1 VDECRPRLAAS
12 VAWAL
17 ALVMAFQMVFTL
29 SGLQGAMLDRV
40 VGPGGEFS
48 FWPNLVLAYLPAI
61 LWVVLYA
68 LLLPFVAV
76 TPGRGF
82 FLWALACW
90 LPAAIIGTIAAVG
103 LFDMSSRFSGDL
115 AVVYLLA
122 QISAELFVVL
132 IVVALWRSDLFSAR
146 VVWLGFAWA
155 GVGVITLGLGRL
167 GTPQGALASALD
179 NLSRY
184 VSPALAVVFLAALAV
199 ELGRADV
206 CLTKAST

>member
-1 VDECRPRLAAS
+1 MDGRRPRLAAS

-17 ALVMAFQMVFTL
+17 AFVTAFQMVFTL
-29 SGLQGAMLDRV
+29 SGLQGAMLDRAM
-40 VGPGGEFS
+40 GPGGEFT

-61 LWVVLYA
+61 LWVALYA

-90 LPAAIIGTIAAVG
+90 LAAVIIGTLAAVG
-103 LFDMSSRFSGDL
+103 VFDMSSRFSGDL

-122 QISAELFVVL
+122 QISAELFRVL

-146 VVWLGFAWA
+146 VEWLGFACVNDDVKLTPLRRFEIDPPQPA
-155 GVGVITLGLGRL
+155 GVVTMPAFRL
-167 GTPQGALASALD
+167 SF
-179 NLSRY
+179 R
-184 VSPALAVVFLAALAV
+184 
-199 ELGRADV
+199 R
-206 CLTKAST
+206 